1 MIRINLLPHR
11 AAKRALRKREFN
23 LLLIGTL
30 IAGAAVWYLGKLY
43 LDERIAEQQR
53 RNDLLVAENKKLDG
67 QIDEIKKLKEQT
79 QQLLDRKQVVETLQ
93 VNRGASVKLLDQLVR
108 QLPDGVYLKAVKQT
122 GTKVNLVG
130 LAQSNA
136 RVSTLMRNL
145 ESSPYLMNPE
155 LVEIKAVTD
164 RNQQRLNEFSLNI
177 SLKGLEDPNAVKAAP
192 KPGVPPAATA
202 PSSREKVMKRSRSKG
217 TP

>member
-155 LVEIKAVTD
+155 LVEIKAVND

-177 SLKGLEDPNAVKAAP
+177 SLKGLEDPNALKNAP

-202 PSSREKVMKRSRSKG
+202 PSSREKVMQAITK
-217 TP
+217 

>member
-23 LLLIGTL
+23 LLVVGTL
-30 IAGAAVWYLGKLY
+30 VAGAAIWYLGKLY

-53 RNDLLVAENKKLDG
+53 RNDLLVAENKKLDT

-79 QQLLDRKQVVETLQ
+79 AQLLARKQVVETLQ

-122 GTKVNLVG
+122 GTKINLIG
-130 LAQSNA
+130 FAQSNA

-145 ESSPYLMNPE
+145 ESSPYLASAE
-155 LVEIKAVTD
+155 LVEIKAVTEK
-164 RNQQRLNEFSLNI
+164 NQRLNEFSLNI
-177 SLKGLEDPNAVKAAP
+177 SLKGLEDPNAIKNAAR
-192 KPGVPPAATA
+192 PGAATPAAA
-202 PSSREKVMKRSRSKG
+202 PSSREKVMQAITK
-217 TP
+217 